1 MSKYFPERNS
11 SRGSLKVELD
21 LSNHATKADS
31 KNAIGVDT
39 TKFAKKVDL
48 ARLKSSVDGLDI
60 D

>member
-1 MSKYFPERNS
+1 M
-11 SRGSLKVELD
+11 KVELD

-48 ARLKSSVDGLDI
+48 ARLKSSVDRLDI